1 MVEFCTFGNPSKS
14 YFCYCSEL
22 LSKQRERP
30 LKQKKS
36 RITLIDK
43 IKDEDEEEEEKQ
55 KEENNNKMPR
65 LSSLPALI
73 FLGAIEDDD
82 DDVEESLRTAIMS
95 NETFIECVSVYIPT
109 SVRLT
114 K

>member
-30 LKQKKS
+30 LKQPTKKS

-43 IKDEDEEEEEKQ
+43 IKDEEEEEEKQ
-55 KEENNNKMPR
+55 KEENNNKNA
-65 LSSLPALI
+65 SSLIPSCALI

-82 DDVEESLRTAIMS
+82 EESLRTAITS
-95 NETFIECVSVYIPT
+95 NETECVSVYIPT
-109 SVRLT
+109 SVRD
-114 K
+114 